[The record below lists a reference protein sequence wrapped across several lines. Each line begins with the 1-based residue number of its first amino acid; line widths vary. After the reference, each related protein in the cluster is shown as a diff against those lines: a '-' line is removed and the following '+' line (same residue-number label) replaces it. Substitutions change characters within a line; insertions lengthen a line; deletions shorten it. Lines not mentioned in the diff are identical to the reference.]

1 MKILQYIL
9 GGGVVMLCD
18 YTEVNTAEMSYRPC
32 HDSFLAAAAEALVA
46 PSAVR
51 TRPVIS
57 ATCSHCNHLHSS
69 VVNTSSHLCGCAWT
83 RGYRRVSTCIKIY
96 IDTNDLNSHLA
107 SVIKKKNTIKRSCK
121 LSISSFLSFL
131 TLMFPNNI
139 ILIRDTNWIANA
151 YCREQCRA

>member
-1 MKILQYIL
+1 
-9 GGGVVMLCD
+9 MLCD

-32 HDSFLAAAAEALVA
+32 HDSFWAAAAEALVA

-83 RGYRRVSTCIKIY
+83 RGYRRVSTCIKNIY
-96 IDTNDLNSHLA
+96 WHNWSKQ
-107 SVIKKKNTIKRSCK
+107 SFGFSYKEKKKTIKSCK
-121 LSISSFLSFL
+121 LSISSFFAFL
-131 TLMFPNNI
+131 TMMFLNNI
-139 ILIRDTNWIANA
+139 ILIWDTNRIANA